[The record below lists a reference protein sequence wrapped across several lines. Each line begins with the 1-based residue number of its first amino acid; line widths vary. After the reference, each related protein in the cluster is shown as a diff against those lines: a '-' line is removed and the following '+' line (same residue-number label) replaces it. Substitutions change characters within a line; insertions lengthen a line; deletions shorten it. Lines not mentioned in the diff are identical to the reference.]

1 MAHSSPTL
9 FKSGLYYKSNQR
21 SINATNT
28 NRIKHDRGRNFW
40 SKNFI
45 FLPHTSCCLCI
56 WQRIRKNRKM
66 VECNHITTHQ
76 QVDRQRCDNW
86 RSVTNL
92 PRQFG
97 LGGYNEYIKRN
108 LSLHSDHHLI
118 MNPQAHRS
126 TEELK
131 TIVKALSK
139 LRFLNTPE
147 EDQRLFEC
155 EEELRKRKR
164 EDDFINAHFQV
175 ITY

>member
-1 MAHSSPTL
+1 MV
-9 FKSGLYYKSNQR
+9 R
-21 SINATNT
+21 WW
-28 NRIKHDRGRNFW
+28 D
-40 SKNFI
+40 SK
-45 FLPHTSCCLCI
+45 
-56 WQRIRKNRKM
+56 
-66 VECNHITTHQ
+66 
-76 QVDRQRCDNW
+76 

-108 LSLHSDHHLI
+108 LSLHSYHHLI

-139 LRFLNTPE
+139 LSLLNTPE
-147 EDQRLFEC
+147 ENQRLFDC
-155 EEELRKRKR
+155 EQELKKRKR

-175 ITY
+175 ITYS